1 MVALESHMHVSA
13 DHPIAYFC
21 AEFGFDHRL
30 PLYAGGLGVLA
41 GDTLKAAA
49 DAHVPMVGIGLL
61 YRGDKARQEID
72 QQGMQQDRDH
82 LYDPLT
88 EGLEHV
94 YLDEQPLFV
103 YVNMSEV
110 TIWARVWK
118 KTFGDTVTLYL
129 LDADTD
135 QNQLSE
141 RSITH
146 ALYHG
151 SEESQLKQQL
161 LLGIGGIKLLRLL
174 GIRPAVYHLNE
185 GRPAFLYWKLTRQI
199 MEEQG
204 LDYVTAAERAK
215 AMVVYTNHT
224 LVAAGNNSVDVGLLS
239 RFARH
244 YAEELGLSMPELMQ
258 AGAEGAITD
267 RFFMTRFALNS
278 SRRANGVSSLHSQ
291 LSAQTWPGFNWTNI
305 TNGVH
310 MPTWQSPAVSGLLAE
325 VDNHASKLDMAR
337 LWQAHQTDK
346 QRLADFILQRTGF
359 GYDPNWLVIT
369 WSRRLAGYKRLAD
382 VFADVERLRQ
392 ILRTAGRPVK
402 LLVAGKAHTLD
413 QAGKAM
419 LQNII
424 KHMSTE
430 LAGHALF
437 IPNYDLEVASYLVRG
452 SDVWLNIP
460 EYGKEACGTS
470 GMKAASNG
478 VLQCTV
484 ADGWAQ
490 EVAWEGIGWQL
501 PSENVSQEVYHT
513 LESQIIPL
521 FYTRNEQGLP
531 LEWLQRMKKTI
542 AIAPQYSAE
551 RMLQDYQ
558 TKLYDAG

>member
-1 MVALESHMHVSA
+1 MHV
-13 DHPIAYFC
+13 DTNHPIAYFC
-21 AEFGFDHRL
+21 AEFGFDHHL

-41 GDTLKAAA
+41 GDTLKAAT
-49 DAHVPMVGIGLL
+49 DAKLPFVGVGLL
-61 YRGDKARQEID
+61 YRGDKAIQEID
-72 QQGMQQDRDH
+72 LNGMQQDRDH
-82 LYDPLT
+82 VYDPLT

-103 YVNMSEV
+103 HVNLSEV
-110 TIWARVWK
+110 VIWARVWK
-118 KTFGDTVTLYL
+118 KTFSDSVTLYL

-161 LLGIGGIKLLRLL
+161 LLGIGGVKLLRLL
-174 GIRPAVYHLNE
+174 GIHPAVYHLNE
-185 GRPAFLYWKLTRQI
+185 GRPAFLHWKLTHQL
-199 MEEQG
+199 MEEHG
-204 LDYVTAAERAK
+204 LDYPTAQRKAK
-215 AMVVYTNHT
+215 SMTVYTNHT
-224 LVAAGNNSVDVGLLS
+224 LVAAGNNSIDIGMLS
-239 RFARH
+239 RFAKH
-244 YAEELGLSMPELMQ
+244 YAEELGINMAELMQ
-258 AGAEGAITD
+258 AGAEGEAVD

-278 SRRANGVSSLHSQ
+278 SRKANGVSSLHSR
-291 LSAQTWPGFNWTNI
+291 LSALTWPGFDWTNI

-310 MPTWQSPAVSGLLAE
+310 MPTWQSPAVAQLITEANRNPMQI
-325 VDNHASKLDMAR
+325 DDTK
-337 LWQAHQTDK
+337 LWQAHTADK
-346 QRLADFILQRTGF
+346 QRLAEFVQQRTGY

-369 WSRRLAGYKRLAD
+369 WSRRLAGYKRLSD
-382 VFADVERLRQ
+382 VFADIERLRG
-392 ILRTAGRPVK
+392 ILHTADRPVK

-413 QAGKAM
+413 QAGKVM
-419 LQNII
+419 LQGII
-424 KHMSTE
+424 KHMSTQ

-437 IPNYDLEVASYLVRG
+437 IPNYNLEVAGYLTRG

-490 EVAWEGIGWQL
+490 EVDWNGMGWAV
-501 PSENVSQEVYHT
+501 PTDGVSQAVYQT
-513 LESQIIPL
+513 LENEILPM
-521 FYTRNEQGLP
+521 FYDRNHQGLP
-531 LEWLQRMKKTI
+531 MKWLERMKKTI
-542 AIAPQYSAE
+542 TLAPQYSAE
-551 RMLQDYQ
+551 RMLNDYQ
-558 TKLYDAG
+558 RELYSEG